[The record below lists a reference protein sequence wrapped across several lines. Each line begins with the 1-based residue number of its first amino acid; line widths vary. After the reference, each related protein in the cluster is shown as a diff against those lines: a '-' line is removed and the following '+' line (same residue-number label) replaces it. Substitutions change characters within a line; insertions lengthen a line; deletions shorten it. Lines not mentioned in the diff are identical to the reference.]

1 MSRLNSF
8 TACANC
14 GSLDLRG
21 ISNTE
26 GPVGFAADLAIYKCR
41 ECGWQGGA
49 IEFEDEA
56 SWRAF
61 LAAKRGAGP

>member
-1 MSRLNSF
+1 MRGMK
-8 TACANC
+8 ACMRC

-21 ISNTE
+21 IKASE
-26 GPVGFAADLAIYKCR
+26 GAVGAGLEFNLAHCR
-41 ECGWQGGA
+41 DCDWQGMP

-61 LAAKRGAGP
+61 VEAQRNEGG